1 MAAIVL
7 STNRNDD
14 LQGDTQP
21 KGATD
26 MQHPDLT
33 KWLEMVWDALDEQ
46 DALKRACLLNAADAL
61 LQGGNQPHSAPQF
74 ADSTRA
80 AA

>member
-1 MAAIVL
+1 
-7 STNRNDD
+7 
-14 LQGDTQP
+14 
-21 KGATD
+21 

-33 KWLEMVWDALDEQ
+33 KWLEMVWDALDER

-61 LQGGNQPHSAPQF
+61 LQGGNQPDSAPQF
-74 ADSTRA
+74 ADSTKA